1 MDELASIG
9 THPSRLQGTV
19 NGFGGAL
26 KRPTREEAER
36 AVRTLIAWAGEDPTR
51 DGLRDTPKRVLEAYG
66 EFFSGY
72 FGNPFEVLE
81 RTFEGFEAYDDFVMV
96 RDIRLESHCEHH
108 MLPMVGIA
116 HVAYLPR
123 DRVVGLSK
131 LARVIDIYAKRLQ
144 TQERLTLQI
153 AAAID
158 MVLKPRGVAI
168 VIEARHECMAM
179 RGVHKTGA
187 TTITSRFLGAFKTD
201 PLQRGR
207 FMQLVSSP
215 GSHGVK

>member
-1 MDELASIG
+1 MDELVARARS
-9 THPSRLQGTV
+9 SCLQVTV
-19 NGFGGAL
+19 NGFDGAFN
-26 KRPTREEAER
+26 RPTREEAER
-36 AVRTLIAWAGEDPTR
+36 AVPR
-51 DGLRDTPKRVLEAYG
+51 RVVETYG
-66 EFFSGY
+66 EFFAGY
-72 FGNPFEVLE
+72 LGDPFEVLA

-108 MLPMVGIA
+108 MLPMAGVA

-123 DRVVGLSK
+123 DRVVGLSN
-131 LARVIDIYAKRLQ
+131 LARVADLYAKRLQ

-153 AAAID
+153 ANAIE

-187 TTITSRFLGAFKTD
+187 TTVTSRFSGVFKND
-201 PLQRGR
+201 PVQRGR

-215 GSHGVK
+215 RALDVK